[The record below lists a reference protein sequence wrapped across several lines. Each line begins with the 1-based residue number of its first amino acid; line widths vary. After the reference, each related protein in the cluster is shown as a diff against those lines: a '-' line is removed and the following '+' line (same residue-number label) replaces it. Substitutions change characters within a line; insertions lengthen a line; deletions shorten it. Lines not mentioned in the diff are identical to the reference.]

1 MSNKKYER
9 KFIASSDLFSD
20 FSVDISLYNIET
32 IDDIIKIFV
41 QELKECLIKNNF
53 TNLVKLLEKKK
64 FHIHGKSIEMILVS
78 KETDTFFICDH
89 F

>member
-1 MSNKKYER
+1 MSNKTHTR

-20 FSVDISLYNIET
+20 FTVDISLYNIET

-41 QELKECLIKNNF
+41 QELKECLIKNKF
-53 TNLVKLLEKKK
+53 TNLVKLLEEKK

-89 F
+89 S

>member
-1 MSNKKYER
+1 MSDKTHTR

-20 FSVDISLYNIET
+20 FTVDISLYNVET
-32 IDDIIKIFV
+32 IDDIVKIFV
-41 QELKECLIKNNF
+41 QELKECLIKNKF
-53 TNLVKLLEKKK
+53 TNLVKILEEKN

-89 F
+89 S